1 MELGA
6 CKKMAASSRSQM
18 AASSRSQMAASSRSQ
33 RWLAAVVA
41 APQSSQPQQSVAVM
55 LSQPLWQPR
64 PAAKTRQAAQTSS
77 LSPVAELQSKSLHEP
92 STQAPSQFASSHEP
106 WAAFVERTASAFD
119 ESRAYGGF
127 LKTYRPVRCDHLSK
141 HELVARQAQ
150 LREAMSASQKLA
162 APPFR

>member
-1 MELGA
+1 
-6 CKKMAASSRSQM
+6 MAASSRSQM
-18 AASSRSQMAASSRSQ
+18 AASSRSQMAASSSSQ

-64 PAAKTRQAAQTSS
+64 PAAQSS

-141 HELVARQAQ
+141 HELVARQA
-150 LREAMSASQKLA
+150 LRGVARGRIEESHTYIVAVLKNHTRST
-162 APPFR
+162 

>member
-1 MELGA
+1 
-6 CKKMAASSRSQM
+6 M

-33 RWLAAVVA
+33 RWCAAVVA
-41 APQSSQPQQSVAVM
+41 APQRSQPQPSVAVM

-64 PAAKTRQAAQTSS
+64 PAAQTVPS

-150 LREAMSASQKLA
+150 LREAMSASRKLA

>member
-18 AASSRSQMAASSRSQ
+18 AAFSRSQMAASSRSQ
-33 RWLAAVVA
+33 RWFAAVVA

-64 PAAKTRQAAQTSS
+64 PAAQTPS
-77 LSPVAELQSKSLHEP
+77 LTPVAEPQSKSLHEP
-92 STQAPSQFASSHEP
+92 STQSPHSQLASPHEP

-150 LREAMSASQKLA
+150 LREAMSASRKLA